1 MCVRVRLNHIPPPIV
16 SKALWQSAVSPAAPM
31 DFFKANDVLKGLRVS
46 AAPTEAEK
54 TALRRDKLEACKIV
68 VDHLFTSQVMF
79 VHTIR
84 DTGKQTKK
92 RR

>member
-1 MCVRVRLNHIPPPIV
+1 
-16 SKALWQSAVSPAAPM
+16 M

-68 VDHLFTSQVMF
+68 VDHLFTPQVMF
-79 VHTIR
+79 VSTP
-84 DTGKQTKK
+84 
-92 RR
+92 

>member
-1 MCVRVRLNHIPPPIV
+1 
-16 SKALWQSAVSPAAPM
+16 M

-68 VDHLFTSQVMF
+68 VDHLFTPQVMF
-79 VHTIR
+79 VHILHAAFFR
-84 DTGKQTKK
+84 RGKKGGMISQQ
-92 RR
+92 

>member
-1 MCVRVRLNHIPPPIV
+1 
-16 SKALWQSAVSPAAPM
+16 M

-68 VDHLFTSQVMF
+68 VDHLFTPQVMYVAF
-79 VHTIR
+79 SFFPFTIHNPLFSHFFSQTHTI
-84 DTGKQTKK
+84 THQLQILFLPPQL
-92 RR
+92 